1 MDCNTSLSDSV
12 FCHCKP
18 YALNAACRVVKKNG
32 PNFGKAFF
40 CCQKPSGRGCKFF
53 RFAEENEVPM
63 STANR
68 ERQPTKRKLE
78 YDNDEIEEGQVQEA
92 PAKKNKIEVNN
103 ASLDPTSKSYREMAC
118 ELLYKR
124 LENQEEVMKRS
135 QEVSLE
141 IARLLKEATE
151 NLKEF
156 GKAVTAI
163 RIINDPEE
171 DEADKEVIKI
181 LEKVKDKK

>member
-63 STANR
+63 STIPQVIREYPAPR

-171 DEADKEVIKI
+171 DEAD
-181 LEKVKDKK
+181 